1 MSDNPVLTVL
11 ARLEAK
17 MEAQFERI
25 DERLATADM
34 RLERLEDV
42 QTRLRL
48 DLMERM
54 DRLDNRQTAFR
65 TEVMPGFETVE
76 DRLTLGG
83 RTSA

>member
-11 ARLEAK
+11 TQLLDGQGKLTQLE
-17 MEAQFERI
+17 EN
-25 DERLATADM
+25 
-34 RLERLEDV
+34 
-42 QTRLRL
+42 QTKRRVN
-48 DLMERM
+48 LMERM